1 MEVVKPSSPIPSFDF
16 NSAPPSPS
24 RFGECFFSAPTTPSR
39 ISEFYSEFDRLS
51 IMNHN
56 QTSSSSAIPFDWEEK
71 PKSVGKTKIHDDDEE
86 NFAFDFRQPLL
97 EKTYQLS
104 AEELFD
110 GGKIKPFKPPQV
122 VDKYDK
128 KSPFLSSQGKK
139 IVHAFSPSKKTN
151 TEDGRGRGRGRERER
166 AHDMLSKNSSRRAT
180 RSLSPYRV
188 SDEEDENDQISSNIK
203 QSSSK
208 GSSSR
213 KWRSLRDLLLF
224 RSASEGHN
232 RDTFRKYSSSFIR
245 KSEDHHHKSSSF
257 KSVDSSGS
265 ARSKRKVSAH
275 ELHYTTN
282 KAASDN
288 MKKKTFLPYKQGI
301 LGRLAFIPAVG
312 TPAKSYNNTM

>member
-1 MEVVKPSSPIPSFDF
+1 MEVVKPSWPIPSFDF

-56 QTSSSSAIPFDWEEK
+56 QISI
-71 PKSVGKTKIHDDDEE
+71 GKTKMDDDDEV

-122 VDKYDK
+122 VDEYDQK
-128 KSPFLSSQGKK
+128 ILFLSSQGKK
-139 IVHAFSPSKKTN
+139 IIH
-151 TEDGRGRGRGRERER
+151 
-166 AHDMLSKNSSRRAT
+166 NSSCRAT

-188 SDEEDENDQISSNIK
+188 SDEEDENDHISSNIK

-257 KSVDSSGS
+257 KSVDCSGS

-288 MKKKTFLPYKQGI
+288 MKRKTFLPYKQGI

>member
-1 MEVVKPSSPIPSFDF
+1 MVGKSSPSNLHKLLMNMIRKSHFYHHKGKRSSMLF
-16 NSAPPSPS
+16 HQV
-24 RFGECFFSAPTTPSR
+24 RKR
-39 ISEFYSEFDRLS
+39 IQK
-51 IMNHN
+51 M
-56 QTSSSSAIPFDWEEK
+56 EE
-71 PKSVGKTKIHDDDEE
+71 EE
-86 NFAFDFRQPLL
+86 
-97 EKTYQLS
+97 
-104 AEELFD
+104 EE
-110 GGKIKPFKPPQV
+110 
-122 VDKYDK
+122 
-128 KSPFLSSQGKK
+128 
-139 IVHAFSPSKKTN
+139 
-151 TEDGRGRGRGRERER
+151 RERER
-166 AHDMLSKNSSRRAT
+166 VHDMLSKNSSCRAT

-188 SDEEDENDQISSNIK
+188 SDEEDENDHISSNIK

-257 KSVDSSGS
+257 KSVDCSGS
-265 ARSKRKVSAH
+265 AGSKRKVSAH

-288 MKKKTFLPYKQGI
+288 MKRKTFLPYKQGI